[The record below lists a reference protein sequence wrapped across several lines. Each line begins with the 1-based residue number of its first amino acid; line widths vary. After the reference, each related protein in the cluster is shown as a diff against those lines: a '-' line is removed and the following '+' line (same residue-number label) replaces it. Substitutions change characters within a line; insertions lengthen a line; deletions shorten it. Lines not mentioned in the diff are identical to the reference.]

1 MGVAVLSTSFAA
13 LRTLLPSQDNSC
25 KQVTFLFANE
35 THNHVA
41 LRLDTHVL
49 LIHEMKACMLC
60 ERSGPKLAV
69 QASRRY
75 RHEHKISL
83 HYCRL
88 LYICCNAHF

>member
-1 MGVAVLSTSFAA
+1 MGVTVLSTSFAA
-13 LRTLLPSQDNSC
+13 LRTLLPSQDNCC

-35 THNHVA
+35 THNNVA

-60 ERSGPKLAV
+60 EQSGPKLAV
-69 QASRRY
+69 QAY

-83 HYCRL
+83 HCSL
-88 LYICCNAHF
+88 LYSCCDAHF